1 MLAAAA
7 RYYLQARNTGA
18 ETPYRS
24 SVLTVHE
31 QQR

>member
-7 RYYLQARNTGA
+7 RCYRSPQHGP

-24 SVLTVHE
+24 SVLTV
-31 QQR
+31 QD